1 MQNTNTNT
9 ISSTATMAPEIL
21 ELDGKKIKIRPLSK
35 DDMPLEADFIQ
46 HLSPET
52 KHYRFFGALNTIS
65 PAMLES
71 LCNVDGE
78 NSMAFIATEE
88 VDGKDVEIGV
98 SRYAVGDSHDVHEI
112 AVTIADSWQHKGLG
126 KLLMRHLID
135 YAKTH
140 KVKTLFSVELADNNA
155 MRALA
160 KELGMKIKAD
170 PQDVHQVIYTL
181 AL

>member
-1 MQNTNTNT
+1 MQNTKT
-9 ISSTATMAPEIL
+9 SSKPDDIAPEIC
-21 ELDGKKIKIRPLSK
+21 ELAGKKIKIRPISK

-52 KHYRFFGALNTIS
+52 KHYRFFCALNS
-65 PAMLES
+65 VPDSMLKS

-98 SRYAVGDSHDVHEI
+98 SRYAVGDKQDVHEI
-112 AVTIADSWQHKGLG
+112 AVTIADNWQHQGLG
-126 KLLMRHLID
+126 KLLMKYLID
-135 YAKTH
+135 YAQTH
-140 KVKTLFSVELADNNA
+140 GVKTLFSVELADNST

-160 KELGMKIKAD
+160 KDLGMKIKAD

>member
-1 MQNTNTNT
+1 MQNTN
-9 ISSTATMAPEIL
+9 STSIPATMAPEIY
-21 ELDGKKIKIRPLSK
+21 ELAGKKITIRPISK
-35 DDMPLEADFIQ
+35 EDMPLEADFIQ

-52 KHYRFFGALNTIS
+52 KHYRFFCALNTVPDS
-65 PAMLES
+65 MLES

-88 VDGKDVEIGV
+88 IDGKDVEIGV
-98 SRYAVGDSHDVHEI
+98 SRYAIGDEQDVHEI

-126 KLLMRHLID
+126 KLLMKHLID

-140 KVKTLFSVELADNNA
+140 KVKSLFSVELADNSV
-155 MRALA
+155 MRMLA
-160 KELGMKIKAD
+160 KELGMTIKGD